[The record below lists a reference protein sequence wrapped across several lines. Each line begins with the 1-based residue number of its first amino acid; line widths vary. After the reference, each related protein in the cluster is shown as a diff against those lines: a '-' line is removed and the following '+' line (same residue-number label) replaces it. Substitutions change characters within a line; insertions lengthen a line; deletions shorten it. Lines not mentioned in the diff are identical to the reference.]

1 MNSIIKYKEKKKKEW
16 KKKIFKGDGNTF
28 YSMWVGVF
36 FLSSI

>member
-1 MNSIIKYKEKKKKEW
+1 MNSIIKYKEKKERVE
-16 KKKIFKGDGNTF
+16 KKIFKGDGNTF

>member
-1 MNSIIKYKEKKKKEW
+1 MNSIIKYREKKKKSG
-16 KKKIFKGDGNTF
+16 KKIFKGDGNTF